1 MGRVI
6 KGLFASPRT
15 YQPTQLMTQDS
26 FQTLIVEDDDDQRLL
41 LKRILQ
47 SRGHEVVA
55 CGAAE
60 EGLLAYQ
67 RDLFPLVILD
77 VMLPGMNGMELCR
90 EMRLVPESSQ
100 TVILF
105 ATGMEGREGLE
116 EALAAGADDY
126 ITKPLDPDVLHVRL
140 TIAERQVRSL
150 QRQKQR
156 ELDLMRDALRDPV
169 TDLPNRQLFFER
181 LDRAARRHAREDGA
195 FSVLYVDLDGFQE
208 LNESHGRE
216 GGDHVL
222 REVGQRL
229 EPCVRP
235 VDTVARMQDDEFI
248 LLLDGVNNTS
258 EPVRLAN
265 RIHQA
270 LSAPIHVDNG
280 EVFATA
286 SIGISLS
293 QTGFEKPSDMVR
305 DAKAAARM
313 ARDEDGGSAHRI
325 FDPALHAGALAR
337 VHLES
342 RLRVAVERRELV
354 HHYQPIV
361 SLKDGHITGFEALV
375 RWDDPDRGRVFPD
388 EFIPI
393 AEETGLI
400 VPLGWWGLEE
410 GCRQLKEWQD
420 KFPRDVPLTMAINIS
435 PKQLEQPELLS
446 HVDKQLSNFG
456 IAPEALHIEIT
467 ESSLMQ
473 NVDDSGE
480 VLRKLWDRKVRL
492 HIDDFG
498 TGYSSLSYLCRLP
511 IHTLKIDR
519 SFVDRMSNGDSDL
532 EIVKTIVRLAKNL
545 GLSIIAEGIETEEQ
559 LRQLIDLECEEAQG
573 WLFSKAVESEVASE
587 LVAAGKPLF

>member
-1 MGRVI
+1 
-6 KGLFASPRT
+6 
-15 YQPTQLMTQDS
+15 MTQES
-26 FQTLIVEDDDDQRLL
+26 FRTLIVEDDEDQRIL

-60 EGLLAYQ
+60 EGLSAYQ

-90 EMRLVPESSQ
+90 EMRLVPESDQ

-105 ATGMEGREGLE
+105 ATGVEGREGLE
-116 EALAAGADDY
+116 EALSAGADDY
-126 ITKPLDPDVLHVRL
+126 ITKPLNGDLLHVRL
-140 TIAERQVRSL
+140 TIAERQVRAL

-195 FSVLYVDLDGFQE
+195 FSVLYVDLDGFRKI
-208 LNESHGRE
+208 NEDHGRE
-216 GGDHVL
+216 IGDLVL

-235 VDTVARMQDDEFI
+235 VDTVARLQEDEFI

-265 RIHQA
+265 RIHEA
-270 LSAPIHVDNG
+270 LSAPMHIENQ
-280 EVFATA
+280 ELFSSA

-305 DAKAAARM
+305 DAKTAART
-313 ARDEDGGSAHRI
+313 ALKEDGGSSHRI
-325 FDPALHAGALAR
+325 FDPVLHAGALAR

-342 RLRVAVERRELV
+342 RLKAAVERDELL

-361 SLKDGHITGFEALV
+361 SLETGEITGFEALV
-375 RWDDPDRGRVFPD
+375 RWDDPDRGRLFPD

-420 KFPRDVPLTMAINIS
+420 RFPREVPLSMAINIS
-435 PKQLEQPELLS
+435 PKQLEQPELLA
-446 HVDKQLSNFG
+446 HVDRQLENFE
-456 IAPEALHIEIT
+456 ISPSALHIEIT
-467 ESSLMQ
+467 ESSLMA
-473 NVDDSGE
+473 NVDESGE
-480 VLRKLWDRKVRL
+480 VLRALWDRSVRL

-498 TGYSSLSYLCRLP
+498 TGYSSLSYLVRLP

-519 SFVDRMSNGDSDL
+519 SFVSRMLEGESDL

-545 GLSIIAEGIETEEQ
+545 GLSIIAEGVETEDQ
-559 LRQLIDLECEEAQG
+559 LKQLIELGCEEAQG
-573 WLFSKAVESEVASE
+573 YLLSRPVESSVASE

>member
-1 MGRVI
+1 MN
-6 KGLFASPRT
+6 
-15 YQPTQLMTQDS
+15 QES
-26 FQTLIVEDDDDQRLL
+26 FKTLIVEDDEDQRLL

-60 EGLLAYQ
+60 EGLSAYQ

-90 EMRLVPESSQ
+90 EMRLVPESNQ

-105 ATGMEGREGLE
+105 ATGVNGREGLE
-116 EALAAGADDY
+116 EALSAGADDY
-126 ITKPLDPDVLHVRL
+126 ITKPLNGDLLHVRL
-140 TIAERQVRSL
+140 TIAERQVRAL

-156 ELDLMRDALRDPV
+156 ELDLMRDALRDAV

-195 FSVLYVDLDGFQE
+195 FSVLYVDLDGFRKI
-208 LNESHGRE
+208 NEQNGRKA
-216 GGDHVL
+216 GDHVL

-235 VDTVARMQDDEFI
+235 VDTVARMQEDEFI

-258 EPVRLAN
+258 EPVRLAH
-265 RIHQA
+265 RIHEA
-270 LSAPIHVDNG
+270 LSAPIHIENQ
-280 EVFATA
+280 ELFSSA
-286 SIGISLS
+286 SIGIALS

-305 DAKAAARM
+305 DAKAASRM
-313 ARDEDGGSAHRI
+313 ARDEDGGSSHRI
-325 FDPALHAGALAR
+325 FDPVLHAGALAR

-342 RLRVAVERRELV
+342 RLKAAVERNELV
-354 HHYQPIV
+354 LHYQPIV
-361 SLKDGHITGFEALV
+361 LLKTGQITGFEALV

-388 EFIPI
+388 EFIPV

-400 VPLGWWGLEE
+400 VPLGWWCMEE

-420 KFPRDVPLTMAINIS
+420 RFPREVPLTMAINIS

-446 HVDKQLSNFG
+446 HIDTQLSSFG
-456 IAPEALHIEIT
+456 MSPASLHIEIT
-467 ESSLMQ
+467 ESSLME

-480 VLRKLWDRKVRL
+480 VLRKLWDRSVRL

-519 SFVDRMSNGDSDL
+519 SFVDRMGDGDSDL

-545 GLSIIAEGIETEEQ
+545 GLSIIAEGVETEDQ
-559 LRQLIDLECEEAQG
+559 LKQLIDLGCEEAQG
-573 WLFSKAVESEVASE
+573 YLFSRPVESSVASD
-587 LVAAGKPLF
+587 LLAAGKPLF

>member
-1 MGRVI
+1 
-6 KGLFASPRT
+6 
-15 YQPTQLMTQDS
+15 MTEEP
-26 FQTLIVEDDDDQRLL
+26 FRTLIVEDDEDQRLL

-60 EGLLAYQ
+60 EGLSAYQ
-67 RDLFPLVILD
+67 NELFPLVILD
-77 VMLPGMNGMELCR
+77 VMLPGMNGMQLCR
-90 EMRLVPESSQ
+90 EMRLVPESDQ

-105 ATGMEGREGLE
+105 ATGLEGREGLE

-126 ITKPLDPDVLHVRL
+126 ITKPLDADLLHVRL
-140 TIAERQVRSL
+140 TIAERQVRAL

-156 ELDLMRDALRDPV
+156 EVDLMRDALRDPV

-181 LDRAARRHAREDGA
+181 LDGAARRHAREDGA
-195 FSVLYVDLDGFQE
+195 FSVLYVDLDGFE
-208 LNESHGRE
+208 RINEEHGRD
-216 GGDHVL
+216 GGDRVL

-235 VDTVARMQDDEFI
+235 VDTVARMQEDEFI

-258 EPVRLAN
+258 EPVRLAH
-265 RIHQA
+265 RIHEA
-270 LSAPIHVDNG
+270 LSAPIRIDNG
-280 EVFATA
+280 ELFSSA
-286 SIGISLS
+286 SIGIALS

-305 DAKAAARM
+305 DAKTASRTAL
-313 ARDEDGGSAHRI
+313 DEDGGSSHRI

-342 RLRVAVERRELV
+342 RLKVAVERDELI

-361 SLKDGHITGFEALV
+361 SLETGKITGFEALV
-375 RWDDPDRGRVFPD
+375 RWEDPDRGQVFPD

-400 VPLGWWGLEE
+400 VPLGWWGLKE

-420 KFPRDVPLTMAINIS
+420 RYPQDVPLTMAINIS
-435 PKQLEQPELLS
+435 PKQLEQPELLAQ
-446 HVDKQLSNFG
+446 VDKQISGFG
-456 IAPEALHIEIT
+456 IDPTSLHIEIT
-467 ESSLMQ
+467 ESSLME

-480 VLRKLWDRKVRL
+480 VLRKLWDRSVRL

-519 SFVDRMSNGDSDL
+519 SFVDRMGDGESDL
-532 EIVKTIVRLAKNL
+532 EIVKTIVRLANNL
-545 GLSIIAEGIETEEQ
+545 GLSIIAEGVETKDQ
-559 LRQLIDLECEEAQG
+559 LKQLIDLGCDEAQG
-573 WLFSKAVESEVASE
+573 YLLSRPVESSVASD

>member
-1 MGRVI
+1 
-6 KGLFASPRT
+6 
-15 YQPTQLMTQDS
+15 MTEEP
-26 FQTLIVEDDDDQRLL
+26 FKTLIVEDDEDQRLL

-47 SRGHEVVA
+47 SRSHEVVA

-67 RDLFPLVILD
+67 NELFPLVILD
-77 VMLPGMNGMELCR
+77 VMLPGMNGMQLCR
-90 EMRLVPESSQ
+90 EMRLVPESNQ

-105 ATGMEGREGLE
+105 ATGVEGREGLE

-126 ITKPLDPDVLHVRL
+126 ITKPLNGDLLHVRL
-140 TIAERQVRSL
+140 TIAERQVRAL

-181 LDRAARRHAREDGA
+181 LDRAARRHAKEDGA
-195 FSVLYVDLDGFQE
+195 FSVLYVDLDGFEE

-222 REVGQRL
+222 REVAQRL

-235 VDTVARMQDDEFI
+235 VDTVARMQEDEFI

-265 RIHQA
+265 RIHEA
-270 LSAPIHVDNG
+270 LSAPIRVENQ
-280 EVFATA
+280 ELFASA
-286 SIGISLS
+286 SIGIALS

-305 DAKAAARM
+305 DAKTAART
-313 ARDEDGGSAHRI
+313 ALGEDGGSSHRI
-325 FDPALHAGALAR
+325 FDPVLHAGALAR

-342 RLRVAVERRELV
+342 RLKEAVERDELL

-361 SLKDGHITGFEALV
+361 SLETGEITGFEALV

-388 EFIPI
+388 EFIPV

-410 GCRQLKEWQD
+410 GCRQLKEWQER
-420 KFPRDVPLTMAINIS
+420 FPREVPLSMAINIS
-435 PKQLEQPELLS
+435 PKQLEQPELLA
-446 HVDKQLSNFG
+446 HVDRQLKNFELSP
-456 IAPEALHIEIT
+456 AALHIEIT

-480 VLRKLWDRKVRL
+480 VLRKLWDRSVRL

-498 TGYSSLSYLCRLP
+498 TGYSSLSYLVRLP

-519 SFVDRMSNGDSDL
+519 SFVSRMLEGESDL

-545 GLSIIAEGIETEEQ
+545 GLSIIAEGVETEDQ
-559 LRQLIDLECEEAQG
+559 LKQLIELGCEEAQG
-573 WLFSKAVESEVASE
+573 YLLSRPVESSVASE